1 MDQETKVGVEN
12 QLNSDS
18 GKGLGATLVDMVS
31 GGSTGSTGS
40 EGSSVTSLPT
50 ESPALEQGQRG
61 GQAQPKS
68 TASGEV
74 RLSRARFVRDLREQS
89 R

>member
-18 GKGLGATLVDMVS
+18 GKGLGATLMDMVS
-31 GGSTGSTGS
+31 GGSSGSASS

-50 ESPALEQGQRG
+50 ESPAAEQGQRG

-74 RLSRARFVRDLREQS
+74 RLSRACFLQDLRGQ
-89 R
+89 